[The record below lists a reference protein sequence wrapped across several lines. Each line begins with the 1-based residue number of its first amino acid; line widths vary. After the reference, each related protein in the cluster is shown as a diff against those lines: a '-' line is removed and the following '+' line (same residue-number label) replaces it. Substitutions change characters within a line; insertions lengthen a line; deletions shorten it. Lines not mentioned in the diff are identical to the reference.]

1 MNNIL
6 NIKEIGKK
14 IGLNEDDLY
23 CYGKYKAKIEK
34 QLEDNDSKNGKL
46 ILVTSINPTPYGEG
60 KTTLSIGLCDSLNK
74 IDKKTIVTLREPS
87 LGPVFGRKGGA
98 IGGGK
103 SKIEP
108 SIDINLHFN
117 GDFHAITS
125 ANNLLCAIIDNHIFQ
140 GNELKIDKVVFK
152 RCLDINDRAL
162 RNISLKN
169 REEQFIITPASEIM
183 AILCLANNIDELKN
197 MIENIIV
204 GYTKDNKE
212 IYAKDLH
219 AQDALTILLKD
230 AIKPNLVQ
238 TLYNNP
244 AIVHGGPFANIAHG
258 CNSIIATKTALKLS
272 DYVITE
278 AGFGSD
284 MGAMKFFDIKC
295 RKNNIYPDVVV
306 INVTIKALKYNG
318 NGNLEDGISN
328 LEFHINNMKKFN
340 DNVIVAL
347 NKFDSDLD
355 VEIEFIKEFC
365 KRKNVEFE
373 VCTMY
378 SNGEDGCITLA
389 KKIMDM
395 QCNKKKYYIYN
406 LEDDIKVKIEK
417 VCNMFGCSNIIYEK
431 GILEKINN
439 IQSKY
444 NDLPI
449 CIAKT
454 PDSISDDKNKLGHP
468 KDFSMKVTD
477 ICVYGGAGF
486 IVIYM
491 GNILTMPGLSK
502 ESNYLNMNISCN
514 IITGIK

>member
-1 MNNIL
+1 MI

-14 IGLNEDDLY
+14 IGLKEDDLY

-34 QLEDNDSKNGKL
+34 SFEEINSKNGKL
-46 ILVTSINPTPYGEG
+46 ILVTSINPTSYGEG

-74 IDKKTIVTLREPS
+74 IGKKTIVTLREPS

-103 SKIEP
+103 AKIEP
-108 SIDINLHFN
+108 EIDINLHFN

-125 ANNLLCAIIDNHIFQ
+125 ANNLLCSIIDNHIFQ
-140 GNELKIDKVVFK
+140 GNELNIDRVVFK

-162 RNISLKN
+162 RNISLN
-169 REEQFIITPASEIM
+169 DREENFIITPASEIM
-183 AILCLANNIDELKN
+183 AILCLANNINELKN
-197 MIENIIV
+197 MIANILI
-204 GYTKDNKE
+204 GYTKDEKE

-219 AQDALTILLKD
+219 AENALTILLKD

-284 MGAMKFFDIKC
+284 MGAIKFFDIKC
-295 RKNNIYPDVVV
+295 RKNKIYPDIIV
-306 INVTIKALKYNG
+306 INSTIKALKYNG
-318 NGNLEDGISN
+318 SGDLEKGIIN

-347 NKFDSDLD
+347 NRFDDDLD
-355 VEIEFIKEFC
+355 EEIEFIKEFC
-365 KRKNVEFE
+365 INKNVVFE

-378 SNGEDGCITLA
+378 VDGEDGCSYLA
-389 KKIMDM
+389 EKIVKMPN
-395 QCNKKKYYIYN
+395 NKKEYYIYDLNDN
-406 LEDDIKVKIEK
+406 LKIKIEK
-417 VCNMFGCSNIIYEK
+417 VCSMFGCNNIIYDETV
-431 GILEKINN
+431 LSKINSIEN
-439 IQSKY
+439 KY
-444 NDLPI
+444 HGLPI

-454 PDSISDDKNKLGHP
+454 PDSISDDKSKLGYP
-468 KDFSMKVTD
+468 KNFSMKVTD
-477 ICVYGGAGF
+477 ISVYSGAGF
-486 IVIYM
+486 IVVYM

-502 ESNYLNMNISCN
+502 APNYLNMNISDNC
-514 IITGIK
+514 ITGIK